1 MLVISEKLAESF
13 AVSSS
18 AQFREKLEHFLR
30 RDFPE
35 IIANLSDDQIRAR
48 IDRGLSL
55 GLEYGMQTRE
65 DFIRFSYMYFQF
77 GQDFETVA
85 EAEWIR
91 SILELEATGKEK
103 LDLIERAA
111 KEYTTKA
118 Y

>member
-1 MLVISEKLAESF
+1 MLVISKQLAESF

-18 AQFREKLEHFLR
+18 VKFREKLERLLR

-35 IIANLSDDQIRAR
+35 IIVSLSDHQICAR

-65 DFIRFSYMYFQF
+65 DFIRFSYLYFQF
-77 GQDFETVA
+77 GQDFETIA

-91 SILELEATGKEK
+91 SILEFEAIGKEK

-118 Y
+118 